1 MERHTLVLG
10 WPSSTEWEPCV
21 LLLGARTPIA
31 GAWLHSQWQR
41 AAGDSRAT
49 GWLRSR
55 AAHIPPSSGE
65 GADRPASLGWSYP
78 LRAIPSSADTEEF
91 RQTVCIVRLIY
102 YNCAMHSH
110 LPSGD
115 LAQLAPAHRYEH
127 YVSYDLLPHS
137 YKLISADK
145 KIKRGQPYVL
155 LDPEDRTF
163 YSLIWHF
170 EKLRSALSHST
181 WLLND
186 YDCKQVTI
194 AVNWRTQ
201 VKKSDD
207 LGRSQQ
213 KLRTTCTTKFL
224 SGFLENGYG

>member
-1 MERHTLVLG
+1 M
-10 WPSSTEWEPCV
+10 
-21 LLLGARTPIA
+21 LLPGARTPIA
-31 GAWLHSQWQR
+31 GAWLQSQWQR

-78 LRAIPSSADTEEF
+78 LRAIPSSADTKEF
-91 RQTVCIVRLIY
+91 RQTVCILRLIY

-110 LPSGD
+110 LPSGH

-155 LDPEDRTF
+155 SDPEDCTF
-163 YSLIWHF
+163 YSLI
-170 EKLRSALSHST
+170 
-181 WLLND
+181 
-186 YDCKQVTI
+186 
-194 AVNWRTQ
+194 
-201 VKKSDD
+201 
-207 LGRSQQ
+207 
-213 KLRTTCTTKFL
+213 
-224 SGFLENGYG
+224 